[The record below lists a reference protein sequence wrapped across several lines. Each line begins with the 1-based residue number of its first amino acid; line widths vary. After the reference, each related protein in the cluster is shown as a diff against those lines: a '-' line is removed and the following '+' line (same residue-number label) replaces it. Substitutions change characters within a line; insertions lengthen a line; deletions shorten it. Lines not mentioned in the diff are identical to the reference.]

1 MVVITRVGMDF
12 LSPQTPADTTPAR
25 VQLCGVLFPETF
37 PTRTLLDPVVT
48 RVWSFAIG
56 ILNKIGMASNAS
68 FCESLV
74 APLRTSIILQCPSS
88 SEYNTLES
96 LASHVLNLLFTQSRL
111 EYKDP
116 NKFGVSTFIWIKNL
130 CGGALRLFDGSFFTD
145 GYGVRIVMRSPD
157 DPKGAGRKRKSRD
170 EKLFPNFSKYY
181 QSARTQKYS
190 DIVFIDP
197 NLRDTLFMMHI
208 HSSRNQRRILR
219 YTSMVR
225 SGTNIARDRRE
236 RFINHCNI

>member
-1 MVVITRVGMDF
+1 MNHLTLSMVVIARVGMDF

-116 NKFGVSTFIWIKNL
+116 NKFWSEHFHMDQKPLRRGPEVIRWII
-130 CGGALRLFDGSFFTD
+130 F
-145 GYGVRIVMRSPD
+145 Y
-157 DPKGAGRKRKSRD
+157 
-170 EKLFPNFSKYY
+170 
-181 QSARTQKYS
+181 
-190 DIVFIDP
+190 
-197 NLRDTLFMMHI
+197 
-208 HSSRNQRRILR
+208 
-219 YTSMVR
+219 
-225 SGTNIARDRRE
+225 
-236 RFINHCNI
+236 